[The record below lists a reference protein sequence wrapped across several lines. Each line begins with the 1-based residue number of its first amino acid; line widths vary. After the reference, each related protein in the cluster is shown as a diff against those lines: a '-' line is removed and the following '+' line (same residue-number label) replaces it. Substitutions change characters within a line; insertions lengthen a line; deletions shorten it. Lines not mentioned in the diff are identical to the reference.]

1 MRKKHVYLFVLL
13 GFVAM
18 FLTNVKN
25 TLEVYAEPESFTG
38 NHVLLN
44 DELAEVTASY
54 TVDGQSVAWTIHY
67 KKNATE
73 DPQLLKMQIAQ
84 LPGLSGASELEHVQK
99 EGDWLIL
106 SNFED
111 ADSGSINFTTT
122 LNEGLAATDYGLSI
136 ALQRDLQSEAE
147 ETVLQENVLAE
158 TKQQVMIA
166 EEHLTFLN
174 QARTTATTTSSTEE
188 SQTTQSSTT
197 SDSTMESQTPGSETE
212 TQNILRIAGFAGTT
226 AETFIANYPN
236 IDITTKSDESGDYP
250 NPSQPEGTT
259 VLNPVGGN
267 NESGLSSE
275 AEDTW
280 LDYYVNGTV
289 LEEGDADFSIRKYAK
304 ETNTEGLFDIFLE
317 VQGNVVG
324 GDTATPVDVLIVAD
338 RSGSMANDSKWDN
351 LTKGVTSFIST
362 IKEHNLQDM
371 IHVGYVSFAAS
382 ASSTNSQTVGTKS
395 IPIGNVDNNDIIS
408 QLSYKPT
415 GGTNT
420 QAGLLEAQNI
430 LEQSQR
436 EDTKTIIVLLTDGV
450 PTYHYQITEVT
461 PVSEGSEKHLVT
473 GVDKNV
479 TKGSGSR
486 ASLKTSEDESKSQ
499 YTAKVANTEN
509 ETVTITDNFIA
520 PISVAT
526 EIKNDGVEIRVIGI
540 QLAGE
545 VSNDDYPPFSADEIE
560 TNMKKIASIR
570 NDGSSIPTYYYT
582 NVRAAEDII
591 TELESIASEITTT
604 VVEGSIKDPMG
615 SGILF
620 EEKSVV
626 ISLST
631 ESTEKEPTYTFDSST
646 NTLTISN
653 INVGADE
660 IVQIQ
665 YSVRIDTESDT
676 FTADTWMLANGVTEF
691 LPTSDHTDPVEFAVP
706 AVKVPGVT
714 LTIDKTWLNDTDTQR
729 PETLSFTV
737 FRESITSDS
746 KDIGKVEL
754 TKLDVDGENADKWV
768 SSFTQTSTGI
778 DFVKYDSQGNEFT
791 YTVVEGATD
800 DYEETEDSG
809 GFDETEAGFV
819 FSFINQRQDKPLSF
833 TIEKVSSVD
842 GQSLTGAEFTISG
855 MFYGET
861 EARDVPLTDQDNG
874 EYVLPD
880 DTLLADNST
889 YTLTEVKAPAGH
901 ETSGPWTISVKEGQ
915 VTINDG
921 EVDVDANDHFTYTIE
936 NSFVPLNLNVTKVS
950 ATDEKTPLA
959 GARFAL
965 SSQGSNTKYGV
976 SNENGKLSFTGLMP
990 GDYLLEETV
999 APNGY
1004 QISASTW
1011 TFTIDINGQVTDEQ
1025 NEFSVDSDGI
1035 TINKEVTNPLKA
1047 FDLVVKKVNE
1057 VGKAIEGATF
1067 TLTNQETQELLE
1079 ATVQTNTFTFVG
1091 LTPGIYELEETEAP
1105 ENYIGLR
1112 ETITVEIAENGEVS
1126 VSEQANKVETTLNQ
1140 EGNNKV
1146 IFEVENIHVNSLP
1159 ATGGP
1164 GIWAFLMVG
1173 GLIIGGAFIKRKGLV
1188 TKGGRN

>member
-1 MRKKHVYLFVLL
+1 
-13 GFVAM
+13 
-18 FLTNVKN
+18 
-25 TLEVYAEPESFTG
+25 
-38 NHVLLN
+38 
-44 DELAEVTASY
+44 
-54 TVDGQSVAWTIHY
+54 
-67 KKNATE
+67 
-73 DPQLLKMQIAQ
+73 
-84 LPGLSGASELEHVQK
+84 
-99 EGDWLIL
+99 
-106 SNFED
+106 
-111 ADSGSINFTTT
+111 
-122 LNEGLAATDYGLSI
+122 
-136 ALQRDLQSEAE
+136 
-147 ETVLQENVLAE
+147 
-158 TKQQVMIA
+158 MIA

-174 QARTTATTTSSTEE
+174 QTRTTATTSSTEE

-197 SDSTMESQTPGSETE
+197 SDSTMESQTQGSETE

-250 NPSQPEGTT
+250 DPSQPEGTT
-259 VLNPVGGN
+259 VLNPVGGDN
-267 NESGLSSE
+267 DTGLSST
-275 AEDTW
+275 ADDTW

-289 LEEGDADFSIRKYAK
+289 REEGDADFAIRKYAE
-304 ETNTEGLFDIFLE
+304 ETGTEGLFNIFLE
-317 VQGNVVG
+317 VKGNALNS
-324 GDTATPVDVLIVAD
+324 DTAQPVDIVIVAD
-338 RSGSMANDSKWDN
+338 RSGSMKENKR
-351 LTKGVTSFIST
+351 LTYLKEGVESFVKA
-362 IKEHNLQDM
+362 IKEHNLEEV
-371 IHVGYVSFAAS
+371 IHMGYVSFAES
-382 ASSTNSQTVGTKS
+382 ASTLEGDSGFKS
-395 IPIGNVDNNDIIS
+395 LPIASVADNDIVS
-408 QLSYKPT
+408 ELGKT
-415 GGTNT
+415 TALGGTNT
-420 QAGLLEAQNI
+420 QAGLLEAENLINI
-430 LEQSQR
+430 R
-436 EDTKTIIVLLTDGV
+436 ESDKRENTKTVIVLLTDGV
-450 PTYHYQITEVT
+450 PTYHYQITELE
-461 PVSEGSEKHLVT
+461 PVT
-473 GVDKNV
+473 G
-479 TKGSGSR
+479 GSADLRVS
-486 ASLKTSEDESKSQ
+486 SFD
-499 YTAKVANTEN
+499 
-509 ETVTITDNFIA
+509 ETVLKGIGARANLSTSDSEPEDYRIYTA
-520 PISVAT
+520 PISGTNTIEQITNNFVAPVSVANDL
-526 EIKNDGVEIRVIGI
+526 KRDGVEIRVIGI
-540 QLAGE
+540 ELSGE
-545 VSNDDYPPFSADEIE
+545 LDKVPGVNYDYSSYPSVSAEEI
-560 TNMKKIASIR
+560 TKQMQSIASVR
-570 NDGSSIPTYYYT
+570 SDDGTTQTYYYT
-582 NVRAAEDII
+582 NVSAAKDIVN
-591 TELESIASEITTT
+591 ELEAIATDMTST
-604 VVEGSIKDPMG
+604 VVNGSIKDPMG
-615 SGILF
+615 SNILF
-620 EEKSVV
+620 EEGSVK
-626 ISLST
+626 ITQLN
-631 ESTEKEPTYTFDSST
+631 ESTIASEKLPTSLFDSDK

-660 IVQIQ
+660 IVRIQ
-665 YSVRIDTESDT
+665 YSVRIDTESAN
-676 FTADTWMLANGVTEF
+676 FNPDTWMLANGVTEF

-861 EARDVPLTDQDNG
+861 EARAVPLTDQDNG